1 MCVKGMIFTFCFEM
15 FKLCSESDTSC
26 SQLSSAL
33 SVISGNW
40 RVELIRKI
48 KITQAEVDVL
58 IMLMLQPAPKNKYVR
73 ASCKRST
80 TARLS
85 NGGNILLVRAP
96 TGTQVQVLLL
106 ISLPRDDMRDDMGS
120 YHTHRMIRAGE
131 GWGMMPFIIPQ
142 EWYGPISS
150 LDFIFSALIPQALN
164 VKEWYHA
171 EKN

>member
-73 ASCKRST
+73 ASCERST

-120 YHTHRMIRAGE
+120 YHTHRMIWAGE

-150 LDFIFSALIPQALN
+150 LDFIFSALIPLAL
-164 VKEWYHA
+164 
-171 EKN
+171 

>member
-58 IMLMLQPAPKNKYVR
+58 ITLMLQPALKNKYVR
-73 ASCKRST
+73 ASCERST
-80 TARLS
+80 TAYAAFEW
-85 NGGNILLVRAP
+85 GKYI
-96 TGTQVQVLLL
+96 
-106 ISLPRDDMRDDMGS
+106 ISKR
-120 YHTHRMIRAGE
+120 THRYNGT
-131 GWGMMPFIIPQ
+131 G
-142 EWYGPISS
+142 
-150 LDFIFSALIPQALN
+150 ALAHITH
-164 VKEWYHA
+164 KG
-171 EKN
+171 

>member
-48 KITQAEVDVL
+48 KITQAKVDVL

-73 ASCKRST
+73 ASCERST

-85 NGGNILLVRAP
+85 NGGNILLVKSTHRY
-96 TGTQVQVLLL
+96 TGTGALAH
-106 ISLPRDDMRDDMGS
+106 I
-120 YHTHRMIRAGE
+120 THKG
-131 GWGMMPFIIPQ
+131 
-142 EWYGPISS
+142 
-150 LDFIFSALIPQALN
+150 
-164 VKEWYHA
+164 
-171 EKN
+171 

>member
-48 KITQAEVDVL
+48 KITQAKVDVL

-73 ASCKRST
+73 ASWERST
-80 TARLS
+80 TVYA
-85 NGGNILLVRAP
+85 AF
-96 TGTQVQVLLL
+96 
-106 ISLPRDDMRDDMGS
+106 
-120 YHTHRMIRAGE
+120 E
-131 GWGMMPFIIPQ
+131 WGK
-142 EWYGPISS
+142 YT
-150 LDFIFSALIPQALN
+150 
-164 VKEWYHA
+164 YY
-171 EKN
+171 